1 MIDLGDYGHPPS
13 TRRRDYPL
21 VLLQLMQR
29 MRLEL
34 LLLLTIAVLIN
45 SDVVP
50 RGWTANGNVVRILG
64 IAASIFIGFRNT
76 QAIQRWWEARQLWGS
91 ILNVS
96 RSWAD
101 TLRAYLN
108 SDRINRNKER
118 RLLQLQIALMW
129 QLNFELRN
137 FWHRELKELQGQ
149 LLDTLKLPRNSSLRQ
164 LCLQRAEWIRDL
176 YRQGHIDSFGRWQ
189 LMQVANACTEAIGG
203 LERIRNTP
211 LPASYDVFVRLL
223 TWLFGLLLLLYFH
236 EPGSRHQNPISG
248 VLIVLLFLMAERIGA
263 YVEGPFDADGSSFS
277 LPLDSI
283 CLTISRDLL
292 DGDADHVQH
301 LNSKDPVRWT

>member
-1 MIDLGDYGHPPS
+1 M
-13 TRRRDYPL
+13 
-21 VLLQLMQR
+21 
-29 MRLEL
+29 
-34 LLLLTIAVLIN
+34 
-45 SDVVP
+45 
-50 RGWTANGNVVRILG
+50 
-64 IAASIFIGFRNT
+64 
-76 QAIQRWWEARQLWGS
+76 
-91 ILNVS
+91 S

-108 SDRINRNKER
+108 SDRTNRNQER

-137 FWHRELKELQGQ
+137 FWHLELKELQVK
-149 LLDTLKLPRNSSLRQ
+149 LLDTLKLPRHSSLRQ

-176 YRQGHIDSFGRWQ
+176 DRQGHIDSFGRLQ

-211 LPASYDVFVRLL
+211 LPVSYDVFVRLL

-236 EPGSRHQNPISG
+236 EPGSRHQNPISE